1 MITIRVSEFVPLH
14 LVSRR
19 VTAHQEGA
27 QVSDPLAGMS
37 LSDAQAA
44 PSLDELLEPVPY
56 AGEAMEIEDETPR
69 TLRLGPQH
77 FPTQSNGL
85 EELFE
90 KRLALDAPSLQDSSW
105 HWTTSQAPIVIISL
119 AVAIALMQSIL
130 RSN

>member
-1 MITIRVSEFVPLH
+1 MIQAPGSEH
-14 LVSRR
+14 NI
-19 VTAHQEGA
+19 VTVHEADA

-37 LSDAQAA
+37 LSGAQAA

-69 TLRLGPQH
+69 MIRLGPQQ

-90 KRLALDAPSLQDSSW
+90 RTLALDTPVFPNSSW
-105 HWTTSQAPIVIISL
+105 HWTTSQAPIAIISL
-119 AVAIALMQSIL
+119 ALATALMQFIL